1 MSEESTAKTKKSKK
15 EKKRR
20 LSITEIPKDSVEH
33 NPDSLSIENLVSPK
47 KKKSKA
53 GKDKLNFTSMPPSQ
67 DDSVVE
73 ASASGKRKKKKKK
86 EKLEDNS
93 LVGEGD
99 GKSEENSQSLQ
110 PLVQETDE
118 LSLPSEKRKKH
129 KKGKGPVDTVEPG
142 EEEDFVKEKESKKAK
157 KRKQCESTVQSTENG
172 CQNPSSNDLNV
183 SKPEGANHDETFE
196 RKKKKKKRDKKL
208 DNDISNCCE
217 ENVLS
222 STDKKVKKNKK
233 KRKKEIDDADD
244 LINLSSEGNSVQLSE
259 KKSKKNKSKR
269 KQADVPEAGSGNFD
283 VDKNRLKYGSGDSE
297 GELISNDIGEKKK
310 RKRSL
315 LASGTDVKHDG
326 LKKVRTEANG
336 NGDSGSLPAQPSP
349 SENSSCGQVGSES
362 TGSTGRSSQAVTGQ
376 WQGDLFDSAERQSKF
391 LRLLGGMKKSGGEGA
406 GDGKKLFKSQSTAP
420 KKGLFGSLVSR
431 VGGGNAMTVS
441 DAASLNR
448 RLEEDYNRAMDFKL
462 SKKKGTGFGFV
473 ADPAEGKKF
482 HIDVNKTN
490 SVKFDD

>member
-1 MSEESTAKTKKSKK
+1 MSEESTGKTKKSKK
-15 EKKRR
+15 EKKRS

-33 NPDSLSIENLVSPK
+33 NPDSLSIENLVPPK

-53 GKDKLNFTSMPPSQ
+53 GKDKLNLTSMLPSQ

-73 ASASGKRKKKKKK
+73 ASVTGKKKKKKKK
-86 EKLEDNS
+86 EKLEDENS

-99 GKSEENSQSLQ
+99 CKSEENSQSLQ

-129 KKGKGPVDTVEPG
+129 KKGKGPVDTAEQG
-142 EEEDFVKEKESKKAK
+142 EEEDFIKEKESKKAK
-157 KRKQCESTVQSTENG
+157 KQKQCESTENG
-172 CQNPSSNDLNV
+172 CQNPSINDLNV
-183 SKPEGANHDETFE
+183 SKPEGANHDQTFE

-269 KQADVPEAGSGNFD
+269 KQADVPEAGSGSFD
-283 VDKNRLKYGSGDSE
+283 VDKNRLKYESGNTE

-315 LASGTDVKHDG
+315 LASGTDVIRDG

-336 NGDSGSLPAQPSP
+336 NGDSGSLPAEPSP
-349 SENSSCGQVGSES
+349 SENSSCDPVGSES
-362 TGSTGRSSQAVTGQ
+362 TGSTGGSSQAVTTGQ

-406 GDGKKLFKSQSTAP
+406 GDSKKLFKSQSTAP
-420 KKGLFGSLVSR
+420 KKGLFGSLASR

-441 DAASLNR
+441 DAASLNQ

>member
-33 NPDSLSIENLVSPK
+33 NPDSLSIENLVPPK

-53 GKDKLNFTSMPPSQ
+53 GKDKLNFTSMTPSQ

-73 ASASGKRKKKKKK
+73 ASVTGKKKKKKKK
-86 EKLEDNS
+86 EKLEDENS

-99 GKSEENSQSLQ
+99 CKREEISQSLQ

-129 KKGKGPVDTVEPG
+129 KKGKGPVDTAEQG

-157 KRKQCESTVQSTENG
+157 KQKQCESAVQSTENG

-183 SKPEGANHDETFE
+183 SKPEGANHDENFE

-208 DNDISNCCE
+208 DNDIRNCCE

-233 KRKKEIDDADD
+233 KKKKEINGVDD

-259 KKSKKNKSKR
+259 KKSKKNKNKR
-269 KQADVPEAGSGNFD
+269 KQDDVPEA
-283 VDKNRLKYGSGDSE
+283 KNRLKYGSGDTE

-315 LASGTDVKHDG
+315 LVSGMDVKHDG
-326 LKKVRTEANG
+326 LKKVGTEANG

-349 SENSSCGQVGSES
+349 SENSSCGPVGSES

-441 DAASLNR
+441 DAASLNQ